1 MSDAAQRNGDQ
12 GLQPDG
18 QPEDRAGA
26 WREVAPTA
34 RREPAALEELRGLLV
49 GTERAR
55 LSALEARPLKPE
67 VEDVAA
73 LLPDAVRRR
82 VARDADLARALSTT
96 IEAGLERSA
105 RKNPKALAEAIH
117 PALGPAIRKAIQSA
131 LAQALEAFNVAL
143 ENSLSPRGLAW
154 RVEALRTGRP
164 FAEVVLLK
172 SLVYRV
178 EQVFLIH
185 RKSGV
190 LLAEAANP
198 AALRKDPELVSSMLS
213 AIRDFA
219 VDSFGGSPDDELD
232 RIDLAGLC
240 ITLVGSPDAV
250 LAAVVRGTPPESLRT
265 QLEGA
270 LEELTE
276 KRAADLARFSGDTAP
291 FQADAHLLED
301 CLGGEQRV
309 RRRSPLVAAAAPAL
323 AVVALVWLGLWL
335 WRQHGMTLHR
345 AAVVDALR
353 AAPGLLVLGTE
364 EHRGALTIRGLADP
378 LAVAPADV
386 ARAAAPERGLEGVNL
401 EFAPFDAPGAELA
414 EQRLR
419 ARLLPPPGVQV
430 TVDAEGIARLAGA
443 APTEWVARALAV
455 APAVPGVRGLDAAG
469 LVDYDRAQLF
479 VLAEGLQG
487 VAARFP
493 LGRADLGD
501 GAVAADEIAASL
513 ADIAAR
519 AARVGAVVCVR
530 LTPERHPLEEA
541 SAALA
546 QRRAAALRALIARA
560 CAARGADAL
569 VFELAAIIDGEVPIG
584 ETGAVEVE
592 VAVLGVSPDRGP
604 EAR

>member
-1 MSDAAQRNGDQ
+1 MSDPAQRSGD
-12 GLQPDG
+12 PDG
-18 QPEDRAGA
+18 

-34 RREPAALEELRGLLV
+34 GREPAALDELRGLLV

-55 LSALEARPLKPE
+55 LSALEARPAKPD

-82 VARDADLARALSTT
+82 VARDEDLARALSTT

-131 LAQALEAFNVAL
+131 LAQVLEAFNVAL

-198 AALRKDPELVSSMLS
+198 AAARRDPELVSSMLS

-219 VDSFGGSPDDELD
+219 VDSFGAGPDDELD
-232 RIDLAGLC
+232 RIDLAGLR

-250 LAAVVRGTPPESLRT
+250 LAAVVRGTPPESLRA
-265 QLEGA
+265 QLEGT
-270 LEELTE
+270 LEELTA
-276 KRAADLARFSGDTAP
+276 KRATDLARFRGDTAP

-301 CLGGEQRV
+301 CIGGEQRAV
-309 RRRSPLVAAAAPAL
+309 RRSPLVAAVAPAL
-323 AVVALVWLGLWL
+323 LLGGLVWLGIGA
-335 WRQHGMTLHR
+335 WRAHERDSAR
-345 AAVVDALR
+345 AKVVAALR
-353 AAPGLLVLGTE
+353 AAPGLVVLGTE
-364 EHRGALTIRGLADP
+364 ERDGVYTVRGLADP
-378 LAVAPADV
+378 LAAQPADV
-386 ARAAAPERGLEGVNL
+386 AAAALPELDRARLHF
-401 EFAPFDAPGAELA
+401 EFTPFDAAGAEFA

-419 ARLLPPPGVQV
+419 ARLAPPPGVQV
-430 TVDAEGIARLAGA
+430 TVAADGVARIAGA
-443 APTEWVARALAV
+443 APTEWVARARAIAPTV
-455 APAVPGVRGLDAAG
+455 AGVRALDAEE
-469 LVDYDRAQLF
+469 LVDYDRAQLA
-479 VLAEGLQG
+479 VLVEGLRG

-501 GAVAADEIAASL
+501 GAVAAEEIAASL
-513 ADIAAR
+513 AEIAAH
-519 AARVGAVVCVR
+519 ALRVGVLVRVR
-530 LTPERHPLEEA
+530 LTPERHALEEA

-546 QRRAAALRALIARA
+546 QRRAAALRELVGQAAV
-560 CAARGADAL
+560 ARGVDAL
-569 VFELAAIIDGEVPIG
+569 VFELAPVIDGEVPIG
-584 ETGAVEVE
+584 ETGAVKVE
-592 VAVLGVSPDRGP
+592 ATVLGTAAPADGEGR
-604 EAR
+604 